1 MKGIVFDLD
10 GTIIDSAPDICA
22 AINKMLTGE
31 GLEPINLA
39 TVTSF
44 IGNGMPK
51 LVERVIHHLGMP
63 RALHN
68 DLTAKALEI
77 YNANPSDLTRPYK
90 GVIAC
95 LDLLKSEGYILGI
108 CTNKPFEITQ
118 KVISDLDLS
127 QYFDSI
133 VGAGTLPVKKPNPE
147 PLLHCINLLDVNET
161 VYVGDSETDYQT
173 AINAHI
179 PFALFTGGYR
189 KEKLSYFK
197 NARAFDTFNKL
208 PEVIRKFFN

>member
-68 DLTAKALEI
+68 ELPAKPLEI
-77 YNANPSDLTRPYK
+77 FKANPSDLPRPYK
-90 GVIAC
+90 G
-95 LDLLKSEGYILGI
+95 
-108 CTNKPFEITQ
+108 
-118 KVISDLDLS
+118 
-127 QYFDSI
+127 DS
-133 VGAGTLPVKKPNPE
+133 A
-147 PLLHCINLLDVNET
+147 
-161 VYVGDSETDYQT
+161 S
-173 AINAHI
+173 
-179 PFALFTGGYR
+179 
-189 KEKLSYFK
+189 
-197 NARAFDTFNKL
+197 
-208 PEVIRKFFN
+208 